1 MKKSTLALLF
11 ALLTA
16 TAGLNTSAQAQ
27 DLKVGIVDMNR
38 VFAEYYKTKDAEK
51 RVNEDKSAAKKELD
65 ERSARYKDLM
75 EKWNGKQKLI
85 NDKLVNEELRQQ
97 GQKEAAN
104 IASEIKSLERDMDE
118 FRRRRENQLQEQVM
132 RMRKGL
138 LEDIKIRIEDRAKRD
153 NYDIIFDKS
162 GKSPIGVNFLL
173 FSKDGVD
180 FTDDVLKELNKGSDS
195 APAASTTPAAEPAKS
210 APAAPDKKN
219 K

>member
-1 MKKSTLALLF
+1 MKKTTFAYLLAMVS
-11 ALLTA
+11 AL
-16 TAGLNTSAQAQ
+16 AGFNSSAQAQ

-38 VFAEYYKTKDAEK
+38 VFSEYYKTKDAEK

-65 ERSARYKDLM
+65 ERAARYKDLM

-118 FRRRRENQLQEQVM
+118 FRRRRETQLQEQVG

-180 FTDDVLKELNKGSDS
+180 FTDDVLKELNKNADTV
-195 APAASTTPAAEPAKS
+195 PASSTPAP
-210 APAAPDKKN
+210 APAAPEKEKDKKG